1 MNNHT
6 LMLNDFIIDSH
17 VKNALKEDIGFGDIT
32 TDSIV
37 SKDKT
42 CTAFLNTREDG
53 VLCGIALFQKVFEV
67 LDKSIKIKFYFK
79 DGDFIKKGDTIA
91 KIEGN
96 ANAILKG
103 ERTALN
109 YIQRL
114 SGISTH
120 TNKYVSK
127 IKDYKAKVVDTR
139 KNTPNFRVFEKYAV
153 LKGGASLHRF
163 NLSDCVMIKDNHI
176 KYAGSITKAVEL
188 VKSQISH
195 AHKIEVECDTT
206 KQVIEA
212 LNVKVDIIMLDNMSI
227 LDIEKCVKLI
237 NDSAIIEVSGKVTL
251 DNIEEIAK
259 TNVDIISTSSLINK
273 AQTLDL
279 GLDF

>member
-67 LDKSIKIKFYFK
+67 LDKSIKIEFYFK

-195 AHKIEVECDTT
+195 AHKIEVECHTT

-259 TNVDIISTSSLINK
+259 TNVDKQSANT
-273 AQTLDL
+273 
-279 GLDF
+279 